1 MADGQLLGH
10 STLNQSTNKYN
21 NDSTQVN
28 SRPHYRRRVPRSR
41 WINVGNRVVGAKT
54 ANAAARTASAQHYQF
69 ELRSS
74 QSFPSLSS
82 ITATHLDTTAKMRAK
97 WRKKRVRRLKRKRR
111 KTRARS
117 K

>member
-1 MADGQLLGH
+1 MMVTRNHVEDE
-10 STLNQSTNKYN
+10 
-21 NDSTQVN
+21 
-28 SRPHYRRRVPRSR
+28 SRESR
-41 WINVGNRVVGAKT
+41 WINVGNSVFGAKT
-54 ANAAARTASAQHYQF
+54 ANAAARTLA
-69 ELRSS
+69 ELPL
-74 QSFPSLSS
+74 SFL